1 MMLGNS
7 HSITLLLSKGV
18 VTSRYY
24 PGNYDDNLE
33 QTQAIQVEQG
43 QILSLE
49 FTSFDIEYDSN
60 CTYDHLTI
68 MDGDG
73 TTLMEKSCG
82 GFLVIGGQNQP
93 GLTLPAKIMSRSNR
107 VNFVFVTDE
116 SVTRSGWSV
125 KWSVVTPGE
134 GLLHKHNLKCYCPSS
149 LILISFILFLW
160 V

>member
-1 MMLGNS
+1 MRLVSTG
-7 HSITLLLSKGV
+7 I
-18 VTSRYY
+18 VTSPNY
-24 PGNYDDNLE
+24 PGPYPHNLK
-33 QTQAIQVEQG
+33 QTQAIRVEQG

-49 FTSFDIEYDSN
+49 FTSFDLEYYSN
-60 CTYDHLTI
+60 CTFDHLTI

-82 GFLVIGGQNQP
+82 VFLVIGGQNQP

-125 KWSVVTPGE
+125 KWSVVTPGK

>member
-1 MMLGNS
+1 M
-7 HSITLLLSKGV
+7 
-18 VTSRYY
+18 
-24 PGNYDDNLE
+24 
-33 QTQAIQVEQG
+33 
-43 QILSLE
+43 SLE

-82 GFLVIGGQNQP
+82 SDGNLVIGGQNQP
-93 GLTLPAKIMSRSNR
+93 GSTLPPKIRSRSNR

-116 SVTRSGWSV
+116 SVAGAGWSV

-134 GLLHKHNLKCYCPSS
+134 GL
-149 LILISFILFLW
+149 
-160 V
+160 